1 MKNQRIKVMLPSYN
15 EEQNLPDLLRRIE
28 QTKLDFNLHIDV
40 LVVNDGSKDGT
51 LQAAQNYSGDLKV
64 NVLDLQPN
72 RGLAGAMREGFKE
85 ALKDLEDSDIV
96 IALDADNS
104 HNPALFY
111 RMIVQIRE
119 GSDIVIASRYRQG
132 SRILGLSKFR
142 EFLSSMAGY
151 LFRILTP
158 IKGVRDYTCGYRAY
172 RVSILKK
179 AHQHYGDRF
188 IMQQGFGCMAEI
200 LLKMRLFDPI
210 IHELPFILRYDMKL
224 GESKMKVLKTVK
236 QTLQLIFSSKN

>member
-1 MKNQRIKVMLPSYN
+1 MKKQRIKVMLPSYN

-28 QTKLDFNLHIDV
+28 QTKLDFDLNLDV

-51 LQAAQNYSGDLKV
+51 LKAAQNYSGNIIV

-85 ALKDLEDSDIV
+85 ALKDLDDTDIL

-111 RMIVQIRE
+111 RMITQIRE
-119 GSDIVIASRYRQG
+119 GSDIVIASRYRNG

-151 LFRILTP
+151 LFRIFTP
-158 IKGVRDYTCGYRAY
+158 IRGV
-172 RVSILKK
+172 IL
-179 AHQHYGDRF
+179 
-188 IMQQGFGCMAEI
+188 
-200 LLKMRLFDPI
+200 
-210 IHELPFILRYDMKL
+210 
-224 GESKMKVLKTVK
+224 
-236 QTLQLIFSSKN
+236 